1 MHQNAQICKL
11 NLRNVLGLCPRPHPS
26 ALRALLGSF
35 GSSIVPPTRNPGST
49 PGRTH
54 PLKNPGYAYVMHFV
68 LVGLPAITLPV
79 ALSSN
84 QLPIGLQLIGRQFAE
99 RQLLSAAKAVERLV
113 DFRPFSLDFLD
124 D

>member
-1 MHQNAQICKL
+1 MQL
-11 NLRNVLGLCPRPHPS
+11 
-26 ALRALLGSF
+26 
-35 GSSIVPPTRNPGST
+35 
-49 PGRTH
+49 
-54 PLKNPGYAYVMHFV
+54 MHFV